1 MIYAF
6 CIELLSHDN
15 YSMHVILSC
24 IRCVAATKAM
34 IDGHAKSQYAMM
46 TKMQELYGGMGGMM
60 PGK

>member
-1 MIYAF
+1 
-6 CIELLSHDN
+6 
-15 YSMHVILSC
+15 MHVILPC